1 MAIKLT
7 CAWILLL
14 QLASFGL
21 ADVSHLEYSITPSSQ
36 LAYYHYPAPNRPA
49 VQRLPQP
56 QPQPQQRYQQ
66 VVAKA
71 PQQYNHVARQFAE
84 PALEQAAFTQAL
96 TSQGYVFGVPSSQ
109 LQVAPPAPP
118 QPIQQL
124 PKPSGRSIPASA
136 TATASSAATANALD
150 ANSLNLKLPVPFG
163 IAPLNVAQLPLQAG
177 APYASVPHTTGLTS
191 YGTPQ
196 IQRR

>member
-1 MAIKLT
+1 MATKLT
-7 CAWILLL
+7 CVCIVLL
-14 QLASFGL
+14 QFMNLAL
-21 ADVSHLEYSITPSSQ
+21 ADVSHLDYSITPSSQ

-49 VQRLPQP
+49 VQRS
-56 QPQPQQRYQQ
+56 QRTQYQQ
-66 VVAKA
+66 V
-71 PQQYNHVARQFAE
+71 QQYPHVARQFAE

-96 TSQGYVFGVPSSQ
+96 TSQGYVFGAPSAP
-109 LQVAPPAPP
+109 LQVAPSA
-118 QPIQQL
+118 
-124 PKPSGRSIPASA
+124 PKPQQVARPAAASGSATGRSIASA
-136 TATASSAATANALD
+136 AVD

-177 APYASVPHTTGLTS
+177 APYASVPRTTGLTS

>member
-1 MAIKLT
+1 QLT

-36 LAYYHYPAPNRPA
+36 LAYYHYPAPNRQA
-49 VQRLPQP
+49 VQRLP

-71 PQQYNHVARQFAE
+71 PQQYTQVARQFAE

-118 QPIQQL
+118 QPIQQVA
-124 PKPSGRSIPASA
+124 KPSGRSIPASA
-136 TATASSAATANALD
+136 TAAAASTVSANSLD

>member
-1 MAIKLT
+1 QFSFL
-7 CAWILLL
+7 WILLL
-14 QLASFGL
+14 QLLGLAL

-36 LAYYHYPAPNRPA
+36 LAYYHYPAPSR
-49 VQRLPQP
+49 QQP
-56 QPQPQQRYQQ
+56 SRVVQQRYQQ
-66 VVAKA
+66 VGAKAA
-71 PQQYNHVARQFAE
+71 PQQYHQVARQFAE

-96 TSQGYVFGVPSSQ
+96 TSQGYVFGAPSAP
-109 LQVAPPAPP
+109 LQVA
-118 QPIQQL
+118 
-124 PKPSGRSIPASA
+124 
-136 TATASSAATANALD
+136 SSAPQAQAAAPVATGRGIPSAAVD

-177 APYASVPHTTGLTS
+177 APYASVPRTTGLTS

>member
-1 MAIKLT
+1 QFSIL
-7 CAWILLL
+7 WILLL
-14 QLASFGL
+14 QLLCLAL

-36 LAYYHYPAPNRPA
+36 VAYYHYPAPSRQQQQQPA
-49 VQRLPQP
+49 VQRVV
-56 QPQPQQRYQQ
+56 QQRYQQ
-66 VVAKA
+66 VAAKA
-71 PQQYNHVARQFAE
+71 PSQQYHQVARQFAE

-96 TSQGYVFGVPSSQ
+96 TSQGYVFGAPSAP
-109 LQVAPPAPP
+109 LQVA
-118 QPIQQL
+118 
-124 PKPSGRSIPASA
+124 
-136 TATASSAATANALD
+136 SSAPQAQAAAPGSGVATGRAIPSASVD

-177 APYASVPHTTGLTS
+177 APYASVPRTTGLTS

>member
-1 MAIKLT
+1 QFSFL
-7 CAWILLL
+7 WIPLLL
-14 QLASFGL
+14 QLLSLAV

-36 LAYYHYPAPNRPA
+36 VAYYHYPAPSRQQPAA
-49 VQRLPQP
+49 VQRVV
-56 QPQPQQRYQQ
+56 QQRYQQ
-66 VVAKA
+66 VAAKA
-71 PQQYNHVARQFAE
+71 PPQQYHQVARQFAE

-96 TSQGYVFGVPSSQ
+96 TSQGYVFGAPSAP
-109 LQVAPPAPP
+109 LQVA
-118 QPIQQL
+118 
-124 PKPSGRSIPASA
+124 
-136 TATASSAATANALD
+136 SSAPQAQAAAPATGRALPSAAVD

-177 APYASVPHTTGLTS
+177 APYASVPRTTGLTS